1 MTSSPS
7 PASAARAGDA
17 MLAAVTQVR
26 ESRGARLRR
35 RLLQRASTRAALALL
50 GLMVLAALLAPWVAT
65 HDPMAGGNDA
75 LLPPLSP
82 GYWLGTDDLGRDIWS
97 RVVHGT
103 RVSLLV
109 GIASSAL
116 AVSLGV
122 TVGALAGYFG
132 GWLDAVLM
140 RVAEFFQT
148 LPRFVLALI
157 VIALFGASTGK
168 LILVIGLLAW
178 PQMARVVRATVASL
192 KQAPFVDAAR
202 VAGLPHRA
210 IIAGEILPNVAAPII
225 VLGSL
230 DIASAILIEASLSF
244 FGLGDPNAISWG
256 GMLNDAQQFLRS
268 AWWMSAFPGL
278 AIALTVLAFNMLG
291 DALNDALNPRGEGRP

>member
-1 MTSSPS
+1 
-7 PASAARAGDA
+7 
-17 MLAAVTQVR
+17 MLAAVSQTR

-35 RLLQRASTRAALALL
+35 RLLQRGSTRVAL
-50 GLMVLAALLAPWVAT
+50 GLLIVMVLAALLAPWVAT
-65 HDPMAGGNDA
+65 HDPFSGSNDA

-82 GYWLGTDDLGRDIWS
+82 GHWLGTDDLGRDIWS

-116 AVSLGV
+116 AVTLGV
-122 TVGALAGYFG
+122 TVGAVAGYFG
-132 GWLDAVLM
+132 GWIDVVLM
-140 RVAEFFQT
+140 RIAEFFQT

-157 VIALFGASTGK
+157 VIALFGASTTK
-168 LILVIGLLAW
+168 LIVVIGLLAW

-192 KQAPFVDAAR
+192 QQAPFVDAAR
-202 VAGLPHRA
+202 VAGMPDRT
-210 IIAGEILPNVAAPII
+210 IIAKEILPNVAAPII

-278 AIALTVLAFNMLG
+278 AIAMTVLAFNLLG
-291 DALNDALNPRGEGRP
+291 DALNDALNPRGERRP

>member
-1 MTSSPS
+1 MTLASSRAAGDRQAMLSTIDLDRP
-7 PASAARAGDA
+7 SAA
-17 MLAAVTQVR
+17 T
-26 ESRGARLRR
+26 RLRR
-35 RLLQRASTRAALALL
+35 RLLRRVPTRIALGVLV
-50 GLMVLAALLAPWVAT
+50 LMALAALFAPWVAT
-65 HDPMAGGNDA
+65 HGPLAGGNDA

-82 GYWLGTDDLGRDIWS
+82 GHWLGTDDLGRDVWS

-103 RVSLLV
+103 RVSLMV
-109 GIASSAL
+109 GIVSSAL
-116 AVSLGV
+116 AVAIGV
-122 TVGALAGYFG
+122 LVGALAGYFG

-140 RVAEFFQT
+140 RVSEFFQT

-157 VIALFGASTGK
+157 VIALFGASTEK
-168 LILVIGLLAW
+168 LILVIALLAW
-178 PQMARVVRATVASL
+178 PQMARVVRATVSSL

-202 VAGLPHRA
+202 VAGMGHGA

-244 FGLGDPNAISWG
+244 FGLGDPNAVSWG

-278 AIALTVLAFNMLG
+278 AIALTVLSFNLLG
-291 DALNDALNPRGEGRP
+291 DALNDALNPRGEGVS

>member
-1 MTSSPS
+1 
-7 PASAARAGDA
+7 

-35 RLLQRASTRAALALL
+35 RLLQRGSTRAALALL
-50 GLMVLAALLAPWVAT
+50 LLMALAALLAPWVAT
-65 HDPMAGGNDA
+65 HDPMAGGNDS
-75 LLPPLSP
+75 LLAPFSS
-82 GYWLGTDDLGRDIWS
+82 GHWLGTDDLGRDIWS

-116 AVSLGV
+116 AVGLGV

-140 RVAEFFQT
+140 RISEFFQT

-202 VAGLPHRA
+202 VAGLPDRA
-210 IIAGEILPNVAAPII
+210 IITGEILPNVAAPII

>member
-1 MTSSPS
+1 
-7 PASAARAGDA
+7 
-17 MLAAVTQVR
+17 
-26 ESRGARLRR
+26 
-35 RLLQRASTRAALALL
+35 
-50 GLMVLAALLAPWVAT
+50 
-65 HDPMAGGNDA
+65 
-75 LLPPLSP
+75 
-82 GYWLGTDDLGRDIWS
+82 
-97 RVVHGT
+97 
-103 RVSLLV
+103 
-109 GIASSAL
+109 
-116 AVSLGV
+116 
-122 TVGALAGYFG
+122 
-132 GWLDAVLM
+132 
-140 RVAEFFQT
+140 
-148 LPRFVLALI
+148 
-157 VIALFGASTGK
+157 
-168 LILVIGLLAW
+168 VIGLLAW

-202 VAGLPHRA
+202 VAGMPDRA
-210 IIAGEILPNVAAPII
+210 IITGEILPNVAAPII